1 MAHSDHPPVVPTPD
15 PATLPPKDRSNMT
28 GIQLVALMGTALL
41 AALIFLDL
49 VSG

>member
-1 MAHSDHPPVVPTPD
+1 MSHPPTVPTPD
-15 PATLPPKDRSNMT
+15 PVTLPQSDGSSLT

>member
-1 MAHSDHPPVVPTPD
+1 MSSPSQPD
-15 PATLPPKDRSNMT
+15 PETLPPSDGSGLT
-28 GIQLVALMGTALL
+28 GIQLVIIMGVTLT

>member
-1 MAHSDHPPVVPTPD
+1 MSDAPKAASD
-15 PATLPPKDRSNMT
+15 PATAPAKDGSSFS
-28 GIQLVALMGTALL
+28 GIQLVAIMGVTLL